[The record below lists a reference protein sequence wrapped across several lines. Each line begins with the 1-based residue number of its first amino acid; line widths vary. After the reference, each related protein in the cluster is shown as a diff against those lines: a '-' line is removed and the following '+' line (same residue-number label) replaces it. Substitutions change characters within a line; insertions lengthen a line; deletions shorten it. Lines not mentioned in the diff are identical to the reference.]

1 MSTAHQGTPA
11 EIAALDAYIK
21 LMRASETVTTRAHT
35 VLAGNLTLTQFGVLE
50 ALLHRGPLC
59 AGELAAKILK
69 SAGNLTL
76 VLANL
81 ERDGLVERHRDPSDA
96 RRWHIK
102 LTSAGRKLISSTFPA
117 VASAITAEFAHLSAA
132 EQAMLAE
139 LCKKLGRG
147 PASSPSSAKS

>member
-1 MSTAHQGTPA
+1 MPTAHQGSPS

-21 LMRASETVTTRAHT
+21 LMRASETITARAHT
-35 VLAGNLTLTQFGVLE
+35 VLSGNLTLTQFGVLE

-59 AGELAAKILK
+59 AGEIAEKILK

-81 ERDGLVERHRDPSDA
+81 ERDGFITRTRDKHDA
-96 RRWHIK
+96 RRWVVT
-102 LTSAGRKLISSTFPA
+102 LTASGRKRVSTLFPR
-117 VASAITAEFAHLSAA
+117 VAAAITAEFSLLTAA

-147 PASSPSSAKS
+147 SVSTSAN